1 MISQQQILDALDH
14 SNDGYY
20 CDFLPLNHPYTY
32 LIDTRLNLFRS
43 DKDWAIAAEILG
55 YSPRGGRIE
64 LNIYYHGN
72 CLVNLERYNNRDVNN
87 YAVYPIDEESFREAA
102 PDELLSPTTQSLLVR
117 GIQLNLSHDK
127 SEYERAGIKLVEFE
141 SDRITVDEVGRLLIT
156 RNEAVFRATDAE
168 LYKSIPQHL
177 KKILVLNEW
186 HHKDFTVGPQK
197 VMSADDIIMNFN
209 SNQQIGSL
217 HGMSLSDFTATIRAH
232 EERMGQFEREQWE
245 TARPSSYETWQQ
257 IAKVLAMDDTSYYQ
271 PTLKSNTHWLNWPES
286 GSL

>member
-1 MISQQQILDALDH
+1 MIPEQHILDTLDH

-20 CDFLPLNHPYTY
+20 CNFLPLNHPYTY

-43 DKDWAIAAEILG
+43 DEDWVIAAEILG
-55 YSPRGGRIE
+55 YNPRGGRIE

-87 YAVYPIDEESFREAA
+87 YAVYPIDEESFQEAVS
-102 PDELLSPTTQSLLVR
+102 DELLNPAAQTLLVR
-117 GIQLNLSHDK
+117 GTQLPLSHDK
-127 SEYERAGIKLVEFE
+127 SEYERAGIELVEFE
-141 SDRITVDEVGRLLIT
+141 PDRISMEEVGRLLIT
-156 RNEAVFRATDAE
+156 QNESVFRATDEE
-168 LYKSIPQHL
+168 LYKSIPEHL
-177 KKILVLNEW
+177 KKILVLDEW

-197 VMSADDIIMNFN
+197 VMSAEDIILTFE

-217 HGMSLSDFTATIRAH
+217 HGTTLTEFAAIIRAQ
-232 EERMGQFEREQWE
+232 EERIGQFERKEWE

-257 IAKVLAMDDTSYYQ
+257 IAKVLATGDTTCYQ
-271 PTLKSNTHWLNWPES
+271 PTLEPNTHWLNWPES